1 MSISFGNTMDYFY
14 HIIYIKGN
22 IYRQVVEF
30 QKEVC
35 AIRSQQNTLEI
46 DRNRFGMK
54 HIKQFGYIYIYIPRQ
69 GSEGNNIIN
78 KIK

>member
-1 MSISFGNTMDYFY
+1 MCNPGNQC
-14 HIIYIKGN
+14 IKVQKIKLGN

-54 HIKQFGYIYIYIPRQ
+54 HI
-69 GSEGNNIIN
+69 
-78 KIK
+78 